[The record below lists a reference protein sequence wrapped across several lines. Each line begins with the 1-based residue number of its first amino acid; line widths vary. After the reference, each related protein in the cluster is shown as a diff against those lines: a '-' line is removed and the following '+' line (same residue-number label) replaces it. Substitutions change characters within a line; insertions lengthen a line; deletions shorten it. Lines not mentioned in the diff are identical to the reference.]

1 MLFIL
6 IPCLT
11 IFVIWTILNAL
22 CLPRLPKHPNLDKTP
37 LVSIMVPMRNEDRNA
52 ESMVRCLQALTY
64 PNIEFILLDDQSTDQ
79 TCSILEKATAGDSRF
94 RILSGKKLPEQWVG
108 KVHACHQLQQEA
120 HGAYFLF
127 VDADVRLKP
136 HCLEK
141 SLSLMNT
148 SRAHLLTGFSAFE
161 VPSFLSKLLVPMQHF
176 VVFFH
181 LPIMFANWT
190 NILATTA
197 AHGGFMLFERM
208 AYMKMGG
215 HEAVRSSLVEDV
227 HIARKMKEQGFKVLL
242 ANITDEVSCRMYETN
257 REVWAGF
264 LKNIY
269 NGLGRSFPLVVLL
282 TIFYGFFYIGPLLLL
297 VFGLFQFEP
306 IYFIPY
312 LLITCQRYIVDRMT
326 NQRGYLSFLMP
337 LSAASF
343 ICIMLA
349 SMWKS
354 WSKQSYEWK
363 GRYYS

>member
-6 IPCLT
+6 ILCLT
-11 IFVIWTILNAL
+11 IFVIWTFLNAL
-22 CLPRLPKHPNLDKTP
+22 CLPRLPKQATLERTP
-37 LVSIMVPMRNEDRNA
+37 LVSVMVPMRNEERNA
-52 ESMVRCLQALTY
+52 ASIIQCLKSLTY
-64 PNIEFILLDDQSTDQ
+64 PNVEFLLLDDQSTDQ
-79 TCSILEKATAGDSRF
+79 TCPILEKEIEADSKF
-94 RILSGKKLPEQWVG
+94 RILSGKNLPNHWVG

-120 HGAYFLF
+120 NGDYFLF

-136 HCLEK
+136 QCLEK
-141 SLSLMNT
+141 SISLMQT
-148 SRAHLLTGFSAFE
+148 SHIQLLTGFSAFE

-176 VVFFH
+176 VVLFH
-181 LPIMFANWT
+181 LPLMIANRT

-197 AHGGFMLFERM
+197 AHGGFMLFERL
-208 AYMKMGG
+208 AYRKMGG
-215 HEAVRSSLVEDV
+215 HVTVRSSLVEDV

-257 REVWAGF
+257 QEVWAGF

-282 TIFYGFFYIGPLLLL
+282 TVFYSFFYIGPLLLF
-297 VFGLFQFEP
+297 VFGLFQLQP

-312 LLITCQRYIVDRMT
+312 ILITCQRYIVDRVT
-326 NQRGYLSFLMP
+326 NQRGYLSLFMP

-343 ICIMLA
+343 IGIMHA